1 MSPRLPS
8 RRSKDAKAK
17 RAGEGQQAA
26 AGTPGREPE
35 ATPAAKTGSSAKG
48 RQAAQAEQSAPEK
61 AAPATQAQAKEK
73 PAAAEKRRT
82 SAPKPASEEESD
94 ASPKAGAKDADK
106 PKRPRRRG
114 STQPPSPSAPKAKAQ
129 PRRRANAQATRV
141 VVSARARY
149 VRTSPRKARMV
160 CGHLRGRSVQEARA
174 VLSFTP
180 RAVAGEWSKLLES
193 AVANAE
199 HNHELHE
206 DDLVVREAFA
216 DVGPT
221 IKRYRPRALGRA
233 TSIHKR
239 TSHLTITLSAGD

>member
-17 RAGEGQQAA
+17 RGGEGQQAA
-26 AGTPGREPE
+26 ADQPAREPE
-35 ATPAAKTGSSAKG
+35 ATPAARTGASSKA
-48 RQAAQAEQSAPEK
+48 RQGAQAEQPAQDK
-61 AAPATQAQAKEK
+61 AAPAAQAKEK
-73 PAAAEKRRT
+73 SAAAEKQPT
-82 SAPKPASEEESD
+82 AAPESARQEEFD
-94 ASPKAGAKDADK
+94 AAPNAGAKDADK
-106 PKRPRRRG
+106 PKRPRKR
-114 STQPPSPSAPKAKAQ
+114 PSAQPASPPAAKAKAH
-129 PRRRANAQATRV
+129 PRGTANGEATRV

-180 RAVAGEWSKLLES
+180 RAVATEWSKLLES